1 MATESR
7 KCILIVDG
15 QRFPNSEFV
24 VEVDDAAHA
33 FGFLTGPV
41 EILRKAQRNV
51 RAELSDGTT
60 IAVTVLQ
67 VSNAGLALIG
77 LDSKLLRK

>member
-7 KCILIVDG
+7 KCVLIVDG
-15 QRFPNSEFV
+15 QRFPDTEFV
-24 VEVDDAAHA
+24 VEVYDGAQA

-41 EILRKAQRNV
+41 EILRRAQRNV

-60 IAVTVLQ
+60 FVLTVLQ

-77 LDSKLLRK
+77 LDPKLLRK

>member
-7 KCILIVDG
+7 KCILTVDG
-15 QRFPNSEFV
+15 QRFPDSEFA
-24 VEVDDAAHA
+24 VEVHDATQA

-41 EILRKAQRNV
+41 EILRKAQRSV

-60 IAVTVLQ
+60 IALTVLQ
-67 VSNAGLALIG
+67 VSNDGLALIG

>member
-15 QRFPNSEFV
+15 QRFPDAEFV
-24 VEVDDAAHA
+24 VEVHDAAQA

-41 EILRKAQRNV
+41 EILSKAQRSV

-60 IAVTVLQ
+60 LTLTVLQ